1 MNSPIQQ
8 IAWAAT
14 FLLISF
20 VASDLRAQPETS
32 AVDQTHSKPNIV
44 YILADDLGY
53 GDVQCLNPE
62 RGKIAT
68 PQIDSLAAAGISF
81 TDAHSGSSVCTPTRY
96 GILTGRYCWRT
107 HLQRSVLFGA
117 DQPLIPTSR
126 MTVAS
131 FLKRHDYR
139 TACIGKW
146 HLGLGLKNKDGSRS
160 KGLKADNL
168 DWGQQIS
175 GGPVELGF
183 DYYHG
188 IAASLD
194 IPPHI
199 YIEND
204 RFVGAATAI
213 GTKEFHPKRRG
224 PAHPDFKAVDVLDEI
239 GRQSVQ
245 YIQQQGTDK
254 PFFMYIPLTSP
265 HSPVAPSKQWQGKS
279 KLGAYADFV
288 MHTDAVIGQIVAA
301 IDRAGLKENTLVI
314 VTSDNGCWAKIAKA
328 EELEAAGHYPSAQF
342 RGYKTDLWDGGHRV
356 PFIVRWPPV
365 IEAGSTNEQTICLT
379 DLLATCAE
387 IVGGK
392 LPDDA
397 GEDSVSFLPA
407 LKQQPVESTRAGVIH
422 HSIKGEFAYR
432 MGKWKLLL
440 TGSSGGWTKQK
451 LPENTLAQLYDM
463 EADPGEQNNLYDGY
477 PDVAAKLLAQL
488 ESDVKRGRSTA
499 GTDQKNDLNK
509 IRIWKDKQPK

>member
-14 FLLISF
+14 FSLISF

-32 AVDQTHSKPNIV
+32 AVDQTYSKPNIV

-107 HLQRSVLFGA
+107 RLQSSVLFGA

-131 FLKRHDYR
+131 FLKQHDYH

-183 DYYHG
+183 DYYYG

-194 IPPHI
+194 IPPHL
-199 YIEND
+199 YIQND

-213 GTKEFHPKRRG
+213 ATKEFHPRRRG

-245 YIQQQGTDK
+245 YLSLIHISE
-254 PFFMYIPLTSP
+254 P
-265 HSPVAPSKQWQGKS
+265 
-279 KLGAYADFV
+279 
-288 MHTDAVIGQIVAA
+288 
-301 IDRAGLKENTLVI
+301 
-314 VTSDNGCWAKIAKA
+314 
-328 EELEAAGHYPSAQF
+328 
-342 RGYKTDLWDGGHRV
+342 
-356 PFIVRWPPV
+356 
-365 IEAGSTNEQTICLT
+365 
-379 DLLATCAE
+379 
-387 IVGGK
+387 
-392 LPDDA
+392 
-397 GEDSVSFLPA
+397 
-407 LKQQPVESTRAGVIH
+407 TRP
-422 HSIKGEFAYR
+422 Y
-432 MGKWKLLL
+432 
-440 TGSSGGWTKQK
+440 
-451 LPENTLAQLYDM
+451 
-463 EADPGEQNNLYDGY
+463 
-477 PDVAAKLLAQL
+477 
-488 ESDVKRGRSTA
+488 
-499 GTDQKNDLNK
+499 
-509 IRIWKDKQPK
+509 